1 MAPKPEIKVERS
13 KLIEGARTALRRI
26 EVSEEIISR
35 LQDVIDTEWQSVY
48 RERSTLRAILQRAG
62 VEVPSDPGDW
72 EHAAQRFVD
81 SETSDGN

>member
-35 LQDVIDTEWQSVY
+35 LQDVIDTEWHTIHG
-48 RERSTLRAILQRAG
+48 ERSTLRAILQRAG
-62 VEVPSDPGDW
+62 IEIPSDPGDW
-72 EHAAQRFVD
+72 ESAALRFLD
-81 SETSDGN
+81 SESADGN